1 MNLRSLKRNRVYLD
15 LLNMSKID
23 DGSTNIGKKMSVL
36 SLSRVNM
43 LNAGDF
49 SWD

>member
-23 DGSTNIGKKMSVL
+23 DGSTNVGKKMSVL
-36 SLSRVNM
+36 SLNRVNM

-49 SWD
+49 SWG